1 MNEDTLEQQLYDDE
15 AETFRNQLAT
25 VTDDGKRKWVYPKK
39 PSGRFHKARIFVS
52 AVLLL
57 VLLLTPFIKVNNH
70 PFMLFDFLNRKF
82 ILFGVLFGPHDFHL
96 LVIAMISMVVFVIL
110 FTAVFGRIFC
120 GWACPQTVFMEMVFR
135 KIEYW
140 IEGDAKDQRKLKA
153 APWTASKF
161 FKKLT
166 KQVIYFS
173 IAFVI
178 SNIFLSYIIGMDELI
193 KIITDPPSE
202 HLQGLFAIT
211 VFSAVFYFVFS
222 NFREQACTIV
232 CPYGRLQGVLLD
244 RDSIVIAYDNK
255 RGEPRQR
262 YKRDEG
268 WENRGDCIECY
279 QCVEVCPTGIDI
291 RNGIQLECVNCT
303 ACIDACDD
311 IMDKIKRPRGLIR
324 YASLNSI
331 EKPDR
336 SGSDGKSKWRF
347 TPRAIGYS
355 TLLTIL
361 VTVLF
366 ILLLNRSEFSVTVLR
381 TAGLLYQEQPN
392 NMVSN
397 LYDLNI
403 VNKTFDKI
411 PVALKLQGID
421 GELKLIGN
429 DIVMEPQG
437 NIDAKFLVLLPKNEL
452 TKMSTPIEIDI
463 YSGDKLI
470 KKVSTSFL
478 APLKKKKEPEN

>member
-1 MNEDTLEQQLYDDE
+1 MNEDILEKQLYDE
-15 AETFRNQLAT
+15 ESETFRNQLAT

-39 PSGRFHKARIFVS
+39 PSGRFHRARIIVS
-52 AVLLL
+52 AILLL
-57 VLLLTPFIKVNNH
+57 ILIATPFVKLNGH
-70 PFMLFDFLNRKF
+70 PFMLFDFINRKF
-82 ILFGVLFGPHDFHL
+82 ILFGILFGPHDFHL
-96 LVIAMISMVVFVIL
+96 LVIAMISLIVFVIL

-120 GWACPQTVFMEMVFR
+120 GWACPQTIFMEMVFR

-153 APWTASKF
+153 APWTASKI

-166 KQVIYFS
+166 KQVIFFA
-173 IAFVI
+173 IAFFI
-178 SNIFLSYIIGMDELI
+178 SNIFLSYIIGMDELLR
-193 KIITDPPSE
+193 IISEPPSE
-202 HLQGLFAIT
+202 HLQGLLTIIA
-211 VFSAVFYFVFS
+211 FSGVFYFVFS
-222 NFREQACTIV
+222 YFREQACTIV

-244 RDSIVIAYDNK
+244 RDSIVIAYDNV
-255 RGEPRQR
+255 RGEPRKR

-291 RNGIQLECVNCT
+291 KNGIQLECVNCT

-311 IMDKIKRPRGLIR
+311 IMDKINRPRGLIR

-331 EKPDR
+331 EK
-336 SGSDGKSKWRF
+336 KAKWKF

-355 TLLTIL
+355 ALLAVL
-361 VTVLF
+361 VTVLV
-366 ILLLNRSEFSVTVLR
+366 ILLLNRTDFSVTILR

-392 NMVSN
+392 NMISN

-403 VNKTFDKI
+403 VNKTFNEI
-411 PVALKLQGID
+411 PVSLKLEELE
-421 GELKLIGN
+421 GELKLVGN
-429 DIVMEPQG
+429 DIVMKPQG

-452 TKMSTPIEIDI
+452 TKMSTPLEIGV
-463 YSGDKLI
+463 YSNTKLI

-478 APLKKKKEPEN
+478 APLKKKNEKNSD

>member
-1 MNEDTLEQQLYDDE
+1 MNEETLEQQLYDE
-15 AETFRNQLAT
+15 EYQTFRNQLAT
-25 VTDDGKRKWVYPKK
+25 VTSEGKRKWVYPKK
-39 PSGRFHKARIFVS
+39 PSGRFHRARIIVS
-52 AVLLL
+52 VVLLL
-57 VLLLTPFIKVNNH
+57 ILFITPFIKVNGH
-70 PFMLFDFLNRKF
+70 PFMLFDFINRKF
-82 ILFGVLFGPHDFHL
+82 ILFGILFGPQDFHL
-96 LVIAMISMVVFVIL
+96 LVIAFISMIVFTIL

-120 GWACPQTVFMEMVFR
+120 GWACPQTIFLEMVFR

-140 IEGDAKDQRKLKA
+140 IEGDSKDQRKLKS
-153 APWTASKF
+153 APWTSTKF
-161 FKKLT
+161 FKKLI
-166 KQVIYFS
+166 KHVIFFA
-173 IAFVI
+173 IAFII
-178 SNIFLSYIIGMDELI
+178 SNIFLSYIIGMDALL
-193 KIITDPPSE
+193 KIISDPPSE
-202 HLQGLFAIT
+202 HLQGLFSII
-211 VFSAVFYFVFS
+211 VFSGVFYFVFS

-244 RDSIVIAYDNK
+244 RDSIVIAYDNV
-255 RGEPRQR
+255 RGEPRKR
-262 YKRDEG
+262 FRRDEG

-331 EKPDR
+331 EK
-336 SGSDGKSKWRF
+336 KTKWRF

-355 TLLTIL
+355 ALLTVL
-361 VTVLF
+361 VSVLV
-366 ILLLNRSEFSVTVLR
+366 ILLLNRTDFSVTVLR
-381 TAGLLYQEQPN
+381 TPGLLYQEQPN

-411 PVALKLQGID
+411 PVSLKLEGIE

-429 DIVMEPQG
+429 DIVIEPQG
-437 NIDAKFLVLLPKNEL
+437 NIDAKFLILLPKVEL
-452 TKMSTPIEIDI
+452 TKMSTPIEVGV
-463 YSGDKLI
+463 YSGNKLI

-478 APLKKKKEPEN
+478 APLKKIKEHEEKK

>member
-1 MNEDTLEQQLYDDE
+1 MNEETLEQQLYDNE

-25 VTDDGKRKWVYPKK
+25 VTDEGKRKWVYPKK

-52 AVLLL
+52 AILLL
-57 VLLLTPFIKVNNH
+57 ILILTPFINVNGH

-96 LVIAMISMVVFVIL
+96 LVIAMISLIVFVIL

-120 GWACPQTVFMEMVFR
+120 GWACPQTIFMEMVFR

-140 IEGDAKDQRKLKA
+140 IEGDSKDQRKLIA
-153 APWTASKF
+153 APWKGIKF
-161 FKKLT
+161 IKKLT
-166 KQVIYFS
+166 KQLIFFA
-173 IAFVI
+173 IAFFI
-178 SNIFLSYIIGMDELI
+178 SNIFLSYIIGIDELL
-193 KIITDPPSE
+193 KIINDPPSE
-202 HLQGLFAIT
+202 HIQGLFAIT
-211 VFSAVFYFVFS
+211 VFSGIFYFVFS
-222 NFREQACTIV
+222 NFREQACTVV

-244 RDSIVIAYDNK
+244 GDSIVIAYDNV
-255 RGEPRQR
+255 RGEPRR
-262 YKRDEG
+262 RFKREEG

-331 EKPDR
+331 EK
-336 SGSDGKSKWRF
+336 KAKWRF
-347 TPRAIGYS
+347 TPREIGYS
-355 TLLTIL
+355 ALLTVL
-361 VTVLF
+361 VSVF
-366 ILLLNRSEFSVTVLR
+366 VILLLNRTDFSVTILR

-392 NMVSN
+392 DMVSN
-397 LYDLNI
+397 LYDLNM
-403 VNKTFDKI
+403 VNKTFNEIDLE
-411 PVALKLQGID
+411 LKLENID
-421 GELKLIGN
+421 GELKLVGK
-429 DIVMEPQG
+429 DILMEPQG
-437 NIDAKFLVLLPKNEL
+437 NIDAKFLILLPKSEL
-452 TKMSTPIEIDI
+452 SNMSTPIDI
-463 YSGDKLI
+463 GIYNGDNLI

-478 APLKKKKEPEN
+478 APLKKKNE

>member
-1 MNEDTLEQQLYDDE
+1 MNEETLEQQLYDEE

-25 VTDDGKRKWVYPKK
+25 VTDEGNRKWVYPKK
-39 PSGRFHKARIFVS
+39 PSGRFHKARLFVS
-52 AVLLL
+52 AILLFIL
-57 VLLLTPFIKVNNH
+57 IGTPLLKVNGH

-96 LVIAMISMVVFVIL
+96 LVIAMISLVVFVIL

-120 GWACPQTVFMEMVFR
+120 GWACPQTIFMEMVFR

-140 IEGDAKDQRKLKA
+140 IEGDARDQHKLNS
-153 APWTASKF
+153 APWTMNKF
-161 FKKLT
+161 MKKIA
-166 KQVIYFS
+166 KQTIFFA
-173 IAFVI
+173 IAFFI
-178 SNIFLSYIIGMDELI
+178 SNIFLSYIIGIDALI

-211 VFSAVFYFVFS
+211 VFSGVFYFVFS

-244 RDSIVIAYDNK
+244 RDSIVIAYDNV
-255 RGEPRQR
+255 RGEPRR
-262 YKRDEG
+262 RFKKDEG
-268 WENRGDCIECY
+268 WKNRGDCIECY

-324 YASLNSI
+324 YASINSI
-331 EKPDR
+331 EK
-336 SGSDGKSKWRF
+336 KTKWRF
-347 TPRAIGYS
+347 TPRAVGYS
-355 TLLTIL
+355 ALLTVLI
-361 VTVLF
+361 TVLTL
-366 ILLLNRSEFSVTVLR
+366 LLLNRSEFSVTVLR

-392 NMVSN
+392 DMVSN

-403 VNKTFDKI
+403 VNKTFEKI
-411 PVALKLQGID
+411 PVDLKLEGLK
-421 GELKLIGN
+421 GELKLVGN
-429 DIVMEPQG
+429 DLIIEPQG
-437 NIDAKFLVLLPKNEL
+437 NIDAKFLILLPKSEL
-452 TKMSTPIEIDI
+452 TKMSTPINLGV
-463 YSGDKLI
+463 YSGEKLI
-470 KKVSTSFL
+470 EKVTTSFL
-478 APLKKKKEPEN
+478 APIKKSKKIKDED

>member
-1 MNEDTLEQQLYDDE
+1 MNEDTLEHQLYDQE

-25 VTDDGKRKWVYPKK
+25 VTAEGKRKWVYPKK
-39 PSGRFHKARIFVS
+39 PSGRFHRARVVVS
-52 AVLLL
+52 AILLL
-57 VLLLTPFIKVNNH
+57 VLILTPFLKLNGH
-70 PFMLFDFLNRKF
+70 PFILFDFLNRKF
-82 ILFGVLFGPHDFHL
+82 ILFGILFGPHDFHL
-96 LVIAMISMVVFVIL
+96 LVIAMISLVVFVIL

-120 GWACPQTVFMEMVFR
+120 GWACPQTIFMEMVFR

-153 APWTASKF
+153 APWTVSKF
-161 FKKLT
+161 FKKT
-166 KQVIYFS
+166 IKQVIFFT
-173 IAFVI
+173 IAFFI
-178 SNIFLSYIIGMDELI
+178 SNIFLSYIIGIDALI

-211 VFSAVFYFVFS
+211 VFSGIFYFVFS

-244 RDSIVIAYDNK
+244 RDSIVIAYDNI
-255 RGEPRQR
+255 RGEPRKK

-311 IMDKIKRPRGLIR
+311 IMDKVKRPRGLIR

-331 EKPDR
+331 QK
-336 SGSDGKSKWRF
+336 KAKWRF
-347 TPRAIGYS
+347 TPREIGYS
-355 TLLTIL
+355 ALLTVL
-361 VTVLF
+361 VSVLV
-366 ILLLNRSEFSVTVLR
+366 ILLLNRTDFSATILR

-392 NMVSN
+392 NMISN
-397 LYDLNI
+397 LYDLNM

-411 PVALKLQGID
+411 PITLKLENIE
-421 GELKLIGN
+421 GELKLVGN
-429 DIVMEPQG
+429 QIIMEPQG

-452 TKMSTPIEIDI
+452 AKMSTPIDIGI
-463 YSGDKLI
+463 YSGNNLI

-478 APLKKKKEPEN
+478 APMKKKDE

>member
-1 MNEDTLEQQLYDDE
+1 MNEDNLEQQLYDE
-15 AETFRNQLAT
+15 EYQTFRNQLAT
-25 VTDDGKRKWVYPKK
+25 VTDDGKRKWVFPKK
-39 PSGRFHKARIFVS
+39 PSGRFHRARIVVS
-52 AVLLL
+52 AILLL
-57 VLLLTPFIKVNNH
+57 ILIGTPFLKVNGH

-96 LVIAMISMVVFVIL
+96 LVIALISMIVFIIL

-120 GWACPQTVFMEMVFR
+120 GWACPQTIFLEMVFR

-140 IEGDAKDQRKLKA
+140 IEGDSKDQRKLKA
-153 APWTASKF
+153 APWTGEKF
-161 FKKLT
+161 FRKFSKH
-166 KQVIYFS
+166 VIFFA
-173 IAFVI
+173 IAFFI
-178 SNIFLSYIIGMDELI
+178 SNIFLSYIIGIDELI

-211 VFSAVFYFVFS
+211 VFSGIFYFIFS

-244 RDSIVIAYDNK
+244 RDSIVIAYDNV
-255 RGEPRQR
+255 RGEPRKR
-262 YKRDEG
+262 FNRDEG

-311 IMDKIKRPRGLIR
+311 IMDKINRPRGLIR
-324 YASLNSI
+324 YASLISI
-331 EKPDR
+331 EK
-336 SGSDGKSKWRF
+336 KAKWKF
-347 TPRAIGYS
+347 TPRAIGYPS
-355 TLLTIL
+355 LLTVLI
-361 VTVLF
+361 TVLV
-366 ILLLNRSEFSVTVLR
+366 ILILNRTEFSVTVLR

-392 NMVSN
+392 DMVSN

-403 VNKTFDKI
+403 VNKTFDEI
-411 PVALKLQGID
+411 PISLKLEGTD

-429 DIVMEPQG
+429 DILIQPQG
-437 NIDAKFLVLLPKNEL
+437 NIDAKFLVLMPKDEL
-452 TKMSTPIEIDI
+452 IKMSTPINVGI
-463 YSGDKLI
+463 YSDDKLI
-470 KKVSTSFL
+470 KKISTSFL
-478 APLKKKKEPEN
+478 APLKKKEDVEDEN

>member
-1 MNEDTLEQQLYDDE
+1 MNEDTIEQQLYDEE

-25 VTDDGKRKWVYPKK
+25 VTDEGKRKWVYPKK
-39 PSGRFHKARIFVS
+39 PSGRFHRARIVVS
-52 AVLLL
+52 AILLL
-57 VLLLTPFIKVNNH
+57 ILVLTPFINVNGH
-70 PFMLFDFLNRKF
+70 PFILFDFLNRKF

-96 LVIAMISMVVFVIL
+96 LAIAMISMLVFVIL

-120 GWACPQTVFMEMVFR
+120 GWACPQTIFLEMVFR

-140 IEGDAKDQRKLKA
+140 FEGDSKDQLKLKA
-153 APWTASKF
+153 APWTAGKF
-161 FKKLT
+161 LKKFS
-166 KQVIYFS
+166 KQVIFFAM
-173 IAFVI
+173 AFFI
-178 SNIFLSYIIGMDELI
+178 SNIFLSYIIGIDELL
-193 KIITDPPSE
+193 KIITDPPVE

-211 VFSAVFYFVFS
+211 IFSGIFYFVFS

-244 RDSIVIAYDNK
+244 MDSIVIAYDNV
-255 RGEPRQR
+255 RGEPRR
-262 YKRDEG
+262 RFKKDEG

-311 IMDKIKRPRGLIR
+311 IMVKIKRPRGLIR

-331 EKPDR
+331 EK
-336 SGSDGKSKWRF
+336 KSKWRF

-355 TLLTIL
+355 TLLTAL
-361 VTVLF
+361 LSVFV
-366 ILLLNRSEFSVTVLR
+366 ILLINRTDFSVTILR

-397 LYDLNI
+397 LYDLNM
-403 VNKTFDKI
+403 VNKTFNDI
-411 PVALKLQGID
+411 PVNLKLENIE

-429 DIVMEPQG
+429 EIVMQPQG
-437 NIDAKFLVLLPKNEL
+437 NIDAKFLILLPKSEL
-452 TKMSTPIEIDI
+452 SNMNTPIDI
-463 YSGDKLI
+463 SIYNGDKLI

-478 APLKKKKEPEN
+478 APIKRNE